1 MTYPLLDFL
10 TLTFSSAITPG
21 PNNIMSMTMGQKYGF
36 KKSFIFIFGAILG
49 HIILLFLLGYLN
61 KVLFTIIPA
70 IQNIMSIFGT
80 VYLIYLAWIV
90 YNSKGIDI
98 KSTQEDVLI
107 NKKIF
112 ISAFFFQFINPKAS
126 LSSITIFST
135 YAFPYFN
142 DMYRI
147 SLMVIVMAFAMLL
160 SLFVWS
166 AFGSLLHE
174 YMLKY
179 RKSFNT
185 IMASLLL
192 YCALSIA
199 KNIPFIQQFLSV

>member
-1 MTYPLLDFL
+1 MTYPLLAFL

-80 VYLIYLAWIV
+80 IYLIYLAWII
-90 YNSKGIDI
+90 YNSKGIDT
-98 KSTQEDVLI
+98 KSTQENVLI

-112 ISAFFFQFINPKAS
+112 ISAFFFQFINPKAI
-126 LSSITIFST
+126 LFSITIFST

-147 SLMVIVMAFAMLL
+147 SLMVLVMAFAMLL

-199 KNIPFIQQFLSV
+199 KNIPFIQQLLSV

>member
-1 MTYPLLDFL
+1 MTYPLLAFL

-49 HIILLFLLGYLN
+49 HIILLLLLGYLN

-112 ISAFFFQFINPKAS
+112 ISAFFFQFINPKAI
-126 LSSITIFST
+126 LFSITIFST

-147 SLMVIVMAFAMLL
+147 SLMVLVMAFAMLL

>member
-1 MTYPLLDFL
+1 MTYPLLAFL

-112 ISAFFFQFINPKAS
+112 ISAFFFQFINPKAI
-126 LSSITIFST
+126 LFSITIFST

-147 SLMVIVMAFAMLL
+147 SLMVLVMAFAMLL

>member
-1 MTYPLLDFL
+1 MTYPLLSFL
-10 TLTFSSAITPG
+10 TLTFSSAITSG
-21 PNNIMSMTMGQKYGF
+21 PNNIMSMSMGQKYGF

-112 ISAFFFQFINPKAS
+112 ISAFFFQFINPKAI
-126 LSSITIFST
+126 LFSITIFST

-147 SLMVIVMAFAMLL
+147 SLMVLVMAFAMLL